1 MDTSFYLK
9 SYTFFSLN
17 LEMMF
22 GKVTGDKAIAPSTD
36 HMVHPTF
43 CLWRAL
49 SSSQKVLFSLNIS
62 R

>member
-36 HMVHPTF
+36 HMVHPTVF
-43 CLWRAL
+43 VSGEHLVRAR
-49 SSSQKVLFSLNIS
+49 KFSFL
-62 R
+62 